1 MKPMTRIAISMLS
14 LLVLTTLGTG
24 STGWAAPADDRVLPV
39 DQHSSDKAKRL
50 AKAHARALRDLSVGV
65 YHCLP
70 WLEVHKQSIGFFKP
84 KDAGQDE
91 RYLSMRVYIEQ
102 DASPQFSK
110 LGAEERATAMFSRY
124 VGPLLKRMGADR
136 TLLDDPDLDGFTV
149 ILDWTKPSPRA
160 SGERPITET
169 IAVFIKKP
177 MAAEYLGGRASAG
190 KLAEARTL
198 AWDGETALGPIRLT
212 AYEDD
217 FVATYRVANYQLEK
231 GVSCPT
237 GL

>member
-1 MKPMTRIAISMLS
+1 MKSTTRTAISVLS
-14 LLVLTTLGTG
+14 ALLLAALVGG
-24 STGWAAPADDRVLPV
+24 SIVWAAPADDRVLPA
-39 DQHSSDKAKRL
+39 DQYSSDKARRL
-50 AKAHARALRDLSVGV
+50 AKTHARALRDLGAGV

-84 KDAGQDE
+84 KDTPQDE
-91 RYLSMRVYIEQ
+91 RYLAMRVYIEQ

-110 LGAEERATAMFSRY
+110 LGAEERAAAMFSRY

-136 TLLDDPDLDGFTV
+136 ALLDDPDLDGFTV
-149 ILDWTKPSPRA
+149 ILDWTKPTERA
-160 SGERPITET
+160 AGERPVTET
-169 IAVFIKKP
+169 IAVFIKKA
-177 MAAEYLGGRASAG
+177 MAAEYLAGRTPAG
-190 KLAEARTL
+190 RLAEARTL
-198 AWDGETALGPIRLT
+198 AWDGETALGPMRLT

-217 FVATYRVANYQLEK
+217 FVATYKVANYQLEK